1 MLEGGKKKGKYAES
15 VHERQTSLSTRP
27 AGESTRYIRVSDEIK

>member
-15 VHERQTSLSTRP
+15 VHERQTSHILGPRGSPHVTF
-27 AGESTRYIRVSDEIK
+27 GSVMK